1 MKYILL
7 AVLLGTFICK
17 GQKSNTFNP
26 KEMKTFN
33 IQNFEKN
40 KGRGTIYDHPDMFDY
55 KDREGYLVVQYGTS
69 FTSVGKEKEYIQSVT
84 KETSP
89 IKYQYTYF
97 NNGHLHKEV
106 KEFNNSLLLAK
117 EYDKNGKLIKETDF
131 DKNFKHTFEQIHD
144 MVLKEKKVDI
154 YDTRQ
159 AVALRHDT
167 PDANIKKYYQIHVL
181 NSKLV
186 GNEWYSQPDYSFII
200 DDATGKII
208 QSAENSQK

>member
-1 MKYILL
+1 MKHILL
-7 AVLLGTFICK
+7 AVLMISTFNCK
-17 GQKSNTFNP
+17 GQKIKTFNT

-40 KGRGTIYDHPDMFDY
+40 KG
-55 KDREGYLVVQYGTS
+55 KQGYVN
-69 FTSVGKEKEYIQSVT
+69 E
-84 KETSP
+84 
-89 IKYQYTYF
+89 YQYKLPDNSDVREFATKAASDNFELRYQR
-97 NNGHLHKEV
+97 EIT
-106 KEFNNSLLLAK
+106 KEFNPTKYYFYYYSNGVLIKEVLDFNNSVVEIR

-144 MVLKEKKVDI
+144 IVLKEKKVDI

-167 PDANIKKYYQIHVL
+167 PDATVKKYYQIHVL

-200 DDATGKII
+200 DDSTGKII
-208 QSAENSQK
+208 K

>member
-1 MKYILL
+1 MKHILL
-7 AVLLGTFICK
+7 AVLLISTFSCK
-17 GQKSNTFNP
+17 GQKIKTFNP

-40 KGRGTIYDHPDMFDY
+40 KGKQGYVNEYQY
-55 KDREGYLVVQYGTS
+55 KLSDNSDVREFSSKAASDNFELRYQ
-69 FTSVGKEKEYIQSVT
+69 KEVT
-84 KETSP
+84 KEFNP
-89 IKYQYTYF
+89 IKYYF
-97 NNGHLHKEV
+97 YYYPNGVLNKEV
-106 KEFNNSLLLAK
+106 LDFNNSVVEIR
-117 EYDKNGKLIKETDF
+117 EYDKDGKLIKETDF
-131 DKNFKHTFEQIHD
+131 DKNFRHTFEQIHD

-167 PDANIKKYYQIHVL
+167 PDGTIKKYYQIHVL

>member
-1 MKYILL
+1 MKHILL
-7 AVLLGTFICK
+7 AILMISTLSCK
-17 GQKSNTFNP
+17 GQRIKIFNP

-40 KGRGTIYDHPDMFDY
+40 KGKQGYVNEYHYTLIDESEVREYSTTVSPNNSELRY
-55 KDREGYLVVQYGTS
+55 KRE
-69 FTSVGKEKEYIQSVT
+69 IT
-84 KETSP
+84 KKHNP
-89 IKYQYTYF
+89 FKYSYTYYG
-97 NNGHLHKEV
+97 NSYLYAEIN
-106 KEFNNSLLLAK
+106 EFNNSLLLAK
-117 EYDKNGKLIKETDF
+117 EYDKDGRLIKETDF
-131 DKNFKHTFEQIHD
+131 DKNFKHIFEQIHD
-144 MVLKEKKVDI
+144 IVLKEKKVDI

-167 PDANIKKYYQIHVL
+167 PDATIKKYYQIHVL

-208 QSAENSQK
+208 KSAENSQK